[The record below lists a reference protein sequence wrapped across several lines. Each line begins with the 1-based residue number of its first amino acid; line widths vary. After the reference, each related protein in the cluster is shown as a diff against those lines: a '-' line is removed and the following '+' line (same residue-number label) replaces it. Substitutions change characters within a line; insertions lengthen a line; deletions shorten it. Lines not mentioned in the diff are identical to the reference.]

1 MRSMLL
7 VLLVPVFALAVSN
20 SPTVDI
26 VAPEEPVQTGEPVAT
41 QETRTDPAA
50 AAVLVGTVDTVGGT
64 TYDWCSNG
72 PIYRFIA
79 NSPDYGVHVVWMY
92 STSTSGTEFPDRNMR
107 YNFYDYSTGEW
118 NWIDTDYMQS
128 GVNVYSERC
137 GYGNL
142 AVDPSTDVAVVP
154 AHLGTPLRIDVAR
167 DMSPGVGIFEVCSG
181 SPTLEGYLW
190 PPVGVDANSK
200 VHIHCILDD
209 DPNLRND
216 NYYSGMGTWCN
227 YSDPTIVYPPQPKP
241 EFPDQTVAASK
252 VSDNVCLTWVY
263 SPDGFSQKPGF
274 YRISTDG
281 GTTWSPSTQL
291 EWPPA
296 FGGDTFP
303 SFHITSLF
311 PFYDSQDE
319 LHIVAE
325 VATFRHDTNW
335 VLPAEIWHWGEVDSM
350 WSRIHRAEPD
360 SYMANVGY
368 NANIACRPSIGEDND
383 GNLYVAW
390 EEFDG
395 VNRESLPI
403 ARLRADIWVAGS
415 EDGGASWRPAV
426 RLTGPGE
433 TCSNRFPSIID
444 MAVDGGFAA
453 TDTVMIF
460 YEKDLHAGFF
470 VQQEGPATNNP
481 MVVHKVYAGVIIP
494 PGAVEE
500 QGKAVLPDRLE
511 MTAKPNPFG
520 RSTVISYALPR
531 TTKVLLAVYDE
542 AGRPVQILHKGL
554 TQAGRHTATWNASE
568 VPAGVYFYKLHAGDQ
583 TLSEKLVVSR

>member
-7 VLLVPVFALAVSN
+7 VLLAPVLALAVSN

-41 QETRTDPAA
+41 QETRIEPAA

-79 NSPDYGVHVVWMY
+79 NSPGNGVHVVWMY

-107 YNFYDYSTGEW
+107 YNYYDYSSGEW

-142 AVDPSTDVAVVP
+142 AVDPNSGVAIVP

-167 DMSPGVGIFEVCSG
+167 DMAPGVGIFEVCSG

-190 PPVGVDANSK
+190 PPIDVDVNSK
-200 VHIHCILDD
+200 VHIHCMLDD
-209 DPNLRND
+209 DPDLRND
-216 NYYSGMGTWCN
+216 NYYSGMGTWCS

-241 EFPDQTVAASK
+241 EFPDQAVTASR

-263 SPDGFSQKPGF
+263 SPDGYSQKPGF

-281 GTTWSPSTQL
+281 GTSWGPSTQL
-291 EWPPA
+291 PWPLA
-296 FGGDTFP
+296 YQGDTLA

-319 LHIVAE
+319 LHIVAS
-325 VATFRHDTNW
+325 VTPFVRDTNYI
-335 VLPAEIWHWGEVDSM
+335 LPADIWHWKDDAWTFVHKADPESL
-350 WSRIHRAEPD
+350 
-360 SYMANVGY
+360 MAGIGY
-368 NANIACRPSIGEDND
+368 NASMACRPSIGEDNE
-383 GNLYVAW
+383 GNLFVAW

-395 VNRESLPI
+395 VNVDTVTDF
-403 ARLRADIWVAGS
+403 LRGDIWGARGNSAGT
-415 EDGGASWRPAV
+415 SWGEAL

-433 TCSNRFPSIID
+433 PVSHRFPSIID
-444 MAVDGGFAA
+444 KAVSG
-453 TDTVMIF
+453 THYTNDTVMIL
-460 YEKDLHAGFF
+460 YEIDQQAGFF
-470 VQQEGPATNNP
+470 VQGEGTATNNA
-481 MVVHKVYAGVIIP
+481 MVVQRVVGGTFPEP

-500 QGKAVLPDRLE
+500 GSAVPTRIEVSAL
-511 MTAKPNPFG
+511 PNPLSG
-520 RSTVISYALPR
+520 RTRISYALPR
-531 TTKVLLAVYDE
+531 TTEVTLVVYDE
-542 AGRPVQILHKGL
+542 AGRPVQTLHKGL
-554 TQAGRHTATWNASE
+554 TQAGRHTATWNTSE